1 MYKNEQIDYS
11 IIEKLQNEVL
21 LARQPIFNESHQ
33 IYGFEALYRG
43 SFFNVNNVNDGMGAT
58 GELLNNICACVLD
71 EQMNV
76 NLPVFINVD
85 ENFINSPGFF
95 PVQSDKIILEIL
107 ETVPATPS
115 IINKI
120 KELKSQ
126 GFGFAL
132 DDYIFEPER
141 EPFLELVSIVK
152 IDVLGCTSEQL
163 KEGIDKLANY
173 SVTLLAEKVET
184 VSIFEKCRGLGF
196 KLFQGYFLERPKLVR
211 GTKISASKQVT
222 LQLLS
227 ELTRSDISNQQ
238 VAEAILRDPRLA
250 MKVILLVN
258 SSLFSFVRKVTDVRE
273 AVIMLGIES
282 VKRWA
287 IILLL
292 VSETESPLEI
302 FRTLLSRA
310 KALELCAMDSNL
322 KNESEYF
329 SLGLF
334 SGIDGVLGL
343 SMEQVTEILPL
354 STELKEALCSQ
365 QGVMGE
371 LLVNLIGIEKNQLK
385 GQDNLALRQLK
396 STYWQGL
403 KWADELMGSITQ

>member
-322 KNESEYF
+322 KNESEY
-329 SLGLF
+329 
-334 SGIDGVLGL
+334 
-343 SMEQVTEILPL
+343 
-354 STELKEALCSQ
+354 
-365 QGVMGE
+365 
-371 LLVNLIGIEKNQLK
+371 
-385 GQDNLALRQLK
+385 
-396 STYWQGL
+396 
-403 KWADELMGSITQ
+403 